1 MSTCVLTIYVHKCS
15 TYHTYN
21 IHVVMYTY
29 ILVYCDVLMRCPL
42 VLQTNR
48 FRIYLASLSTDAV
61 IDFNAPLPSGLIPSP
76 SVNTLHN
83 PDQASGESDF
93 LEEFHRH
100 GHTSHIVG
108 TPPISREVD
117 EFPELKR
124 HSPVLSR
131 KPHFK

>member
-1 MSTCVLTIYVHKCS
+1 
-15 TYHTYN
+15 
-21 IHVVMYTY
+21 MYY
-29 ILVYCDVLMRCPL
+29 FIIP
-42 VLQTNR
+42 QTNR
-48 FRIYLASLSTDAV
+48 FRIYLASLWSDAI

-76 SVNTLHN
+76 SVSTLHN

-108 TPPISREVD
+108 MPPPISRGD
-117 EFPELKR
+117 TDFKQLKR